1 MTGRDLIIY
10 ILQHNLE
17 DQEVVKDGVFIGFMS
32 ENEAAVKFGVAAST
46 IRTWYIIG
54 KLDGVKIGESLFFLR
69 DVADPRKDVK

>member
-32 ENEAAVKFGVAAST
+32 EDEAAVKFGVATST
-46 IRTWYIIG
+46 IRTWYVID
-54 KLDGVKIGESLFFLR
+54 KLKGVKIGDSLFFLR
-69 DVADPRKDVK
+69 DVADPRKVEK